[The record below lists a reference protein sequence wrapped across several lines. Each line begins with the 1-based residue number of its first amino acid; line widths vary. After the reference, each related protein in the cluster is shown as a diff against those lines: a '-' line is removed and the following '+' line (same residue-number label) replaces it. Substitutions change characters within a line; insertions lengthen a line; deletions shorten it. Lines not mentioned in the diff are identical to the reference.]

1 MIDSV
6 LTVMPKDKRISVFSQ
21 LKCNTLKDFVNT
33 FARHPF
39 VFLRRALVD
48 MVVLV
53 FRERVLGDKRMSDR
67 ELLNHAG
74 LSDVTDALL
83 DDDLDT
89 EPAAAATAAAETA
102 PASTVAPAPTDANA
116 VPSAASSGA
125 ADAED
130 AELAAALQK
139 LPETILFLA
148 STLLPGKVLTLES
161 AGGALCVFFTQFS
174 QRPTTLRA
182 NPITRRK
189 QMVPSTPATQLF
201 CSHSLL

>member
-1 MIDSV
+1 
-6 LTVMPKDKRISVFSQ
+6 
-21 LKCNTLKDFVNT
+21 
-33 FARHPF
+33 
-39 VFLRRALVD
+39 

-53 FRERVLGDKRMSDR
+53 FRERVLGDKCISDR

-125 ADAED
+125 ADVED

-161 AGGALCVFFTQFS
+161 AGGALCVFFAQFS
-174 QRPTTLRA
+174 TEAYRCVRIQLHGASRWRPRRQQPSSSVHTVSCERCGRVTLVA
-182 NPITRRK
+182 
-189 QMVPSTPATQLF
+189 
-201 CSHSLL
+201 

>member
-1 MIDSV
+1 
-6 LTVMPKDKRISVFSQ
+6 
-21 LKCNTLKDFVNT
+21 
-33 FARHPF
+33 
-39 VFLRRALVD
+39 
-48 MVVLV
+48 
-53 FRERVLGDKRMSDR
+53 MSDR

-74 LSDVTDALL
+74 LSDVADALL

-161 AGGALCVFFTQFS
+161 AGGALRVFFAQFS
-174 QRPTTLRA
+174 TEAYHVACESNYTAQADGALDA
-182 NPITRRK
+182 SNP
-189 QMVPSTPATQLF
+189 ALLF
-201 CSHSLL
+201 TVSCERCGRVMFVA